1 MSSVT
6 IFWVIWR
13 KVIHT
18 REAPD
23 LGGGWGGGGL
33 HKNKN
38 GAFALKLIS
47 AFIQVGCYEIVI
59 IIRQFQ
65 FQIRGKVKSPDIA
78 MILDH
83 QFWNKNNSP

>member
-23 LGGGWGGGGL
+23 LGGGGGL

-38 GAFALKLIS
+38 GAFALKFIS
-47 AFIQVGCYEIVI
+47 AFIQVKI
-59 IIRQFQ
+59 F
-65 FQIRGKVKSPDIA
+65 
-78 MILDH
+78 
-83 QFWNKNNSP
+83 